1 MSSMVSDQSCQDDGL
16 NDKEYKLKTK
26 SLMLRIVEVQNSG
39 YNLQIG
45 KLVTK
50 REYFFPVDF

>member
-1 MSSMVSDQSCQDDGL
+1 
-16 NDKEYKLKTK
+16 
-26 SLMLRIVEVQNSG
+26 MLRIVAVQNSG

-50 REYFFPVDF
+50 REHFFPVNFQNDRDISKIENSG